1 MPRINLSSSLS
12 LPLAALTA
20 MLAVAAQA
28 PETLNGKWKVHNSA
42 AGNESTLEC
51 TFTQAESEM
60 KGSCITSQGTT
71 VQIAGKIDGKAVDW
85 TYKSEYNGSPLTV
98 VYKGKI
104 QDSGKITGSVT
115 AVEFGVE
122 GEFTATLEK

>member
-1 MPRINLSSSLS
+1 
-12 LPLAALTA
+12 LPLAAV
-20 MLAVAAQA
+20 LAAAQ
-28 PETLNGKWKVHNSA
+28 PETLSGKWKVHNSA
-42 AGNESTLEC
+42 AGNESTQDC